1 MICSPDSALARLI
14 LPAATLL
21 CLSLTPAVTVAQTA
35 APAPAPGD
43 PLQAATDKIAPKLSR
58 LALRRGKVT
67 FRLSEAA
74 RVTVKAGRVKRTVHA
89 RAGRTTLQLKG
100 VRGGRVR
107 LKVSVVDAAG
117 NRAAASRVVK
127 M

>member
-1 MICSPDSALARLI
+1 M
-14 LPAATLL
+14 
-21 CLSLTPAVTVAQTA
+21 
-35 APAPAPGD
+35 
-43 PLQAATDKIAPKLSR
+43 
-58 LALRRGKVT
+58 T